1 MEQQDDPQARQ
12 RAAEQLQ
19 DGDWTHERVD
29 EVAQLKA
36 QIEQLEARLDARL
49 EALEKRV
56 ADLDD
61 PVRH

>member
-1 MEQQDDPQARQ
+1 MDEHPHQVS
-12 RAAEQLQ
+12 
-19 DGDWTHERVD
+19 DWTHERVD

-36 QIEQLEARLDARL
+36 QIEQLAARLDARL